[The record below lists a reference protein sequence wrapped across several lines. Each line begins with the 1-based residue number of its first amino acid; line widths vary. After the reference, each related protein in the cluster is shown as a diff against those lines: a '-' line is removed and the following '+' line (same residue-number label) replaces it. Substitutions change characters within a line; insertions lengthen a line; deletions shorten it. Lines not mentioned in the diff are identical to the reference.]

1 MRKLTVGYMYI
12 NDRIYPVI
20 RLQGRWLEKA
30 GFEVGDKVVVDV
42 RKGRIVIVRRTST
55 SLYNPSKKQPIWV
68 NIRRK
73 KFQYLNAG
81 ESVCQGKGEN
91 HQDD

>member
-1 MRKLTVGYMYI
+1 LRKLTVGYMFV
-12 NDRIYPVI
+12 NDKIYPVI

-55 SLYNPSKKQPIWV
+55 SSCNPSNRQPIWI
-68 NIRRK
+68 N
-73 KFQYLNAG
+73 
-81 ESVCQGKGEN
+81 
-91 HQDD
+91 